1 MEIRLEENKM
11 RNINNKLNHKGTI
24 TISTERLLLRKVKIE
39 DVEDI
44 YKKLATDE
52 KIIDFLSWND
62 NPSIEFTKKMVN
74 DIIKEYDT
82 NNATYKWI
90 IEELSTNKII
100 GMILVDSFNEERLVA
115 ELDYCISSDSRG
127 KGYVPEALKKIIE
140 YLIFEVG
147 FFRIEAVHNLNNES
161 SGKVMQKAGM
171 KYEGTLRGRA
181 ISLNSKGN
189 PDDLKMYAIIKTDL
203 PK

>member
-24 TISTERLLLRKVKIE
+24 TIITERLLLRKVRIE

-44 YKKLATDE
+44 YNKLATDE

-82 NNATYKWI
+82 KNATYKWI
-90 IEELSTNKII
+90 IEELRTNKII

-127 KGYVPEALKKIIE
+127 KGYAPEALKKIIE

-147 FFRIEAVHNLNNES
+147 FFRIEAVHNLNNEA

-181 ISLNSKGN
+181 ISLNSKGY

-203 PK
+203 